1 MGSLTSIHVQSRPGY
16 QPLDIRPLVCALI
29 FLAVFAGCQGGRY
42 YMANRLQE
50 LGIASALGLFVLGA
64 WRGLFQLDL
73 ATWKDWFI
81 KPICL
86 IIGIMGIS
94 SLAFYANYGGNPL
107 FSFFSAREFLL
118 AFMGPGIYLLC
129 RSGFPLTT
137 VEKTLRFTLIA
148 LMLNYLIFYFTLD
161 LKSLFFSSDH
171 TLSNLV
177 TYDEWRGFRLKPPLF
192 AIMVALMAA
201 LIGLGQSRNFLTWV
215 VSLSVLGIAVYIWSI
230 VMFRSTLATM
240 IMSIFLYPVFLSS
253 KNRIPIMV
261 VLFPLVI
268 LLMPVGFQV
277 MLDLFLGSDG
287 GAIRSKAFA
296 LAFEQIPKHFLFGAG
311 EDNAYG
317 ATYQDIVA
325 PYFYPDDIGLVGTLY
340 KYGVVGAFL
349 YLFMHFKIWA
359 RLWFANMR
367 YVEEQ
372 GQINPLLWGLFMWLT
387 ALAFNLVLN
396 PGLAYAQG
404 ITLASTAFA
413 LASLYSR

>member
-1 MGSLTSIHVQSRPGY
+1 MASIMSIQVKSRMGYRH
-16 QPLDIRPLVCALI
+16 LDIQPLVCALLFVAI
-29 FLAVFAGCQGGRY
+29 FAGCQGGRY

-50 LGIASALGLFVLGA
+50 LGIASALSLFALGA

-73 ATWKDWFI
+73 ATWKNWFI
-81 KPICL
+81 QPTCL

-107 FSFFSAREFLL
+107 YSFFSAREFLL
-118 AFMGPGIYLLC
+118 AFIGPGVYLLC
-129 RSGFPLTT
+129 RSGFPLMT
-137 VEKTLRFTLIA
+137 VEKTMRFTLIM
-148 LMLNYLIFYFTLD
+148 LMMNYLFFYFTLD

-192 AIMVALMAA
+192 AISVALLVA
-201 LIGLGQSRNFLTWV
+201 LIGMGQSRNFLAGAI
-215 VSLSVLGIAVYIWSI
+215 SLSVLGVAIFIWSI
-230 VMFRSTLATM
+230 VMFRSALATM
-240 IMSIFLYPVFLSS
+240 IVSICLYPVFFSS
-253 KNRIPIMV
+253 KNRIPILV
-261 VLFPLVI
+261 VLCPLVI
-268 LLMPVGFQV
+268 LLMPAGFQV
-277 MLDLFLGSDG
+277 ILDIFLGSDG
-287 GAIRSKAFA
+287 GVIRSKAFV
-296 LAFEQIPKHFLFGAG
+296 LAFEQIPRHFLFGAG

-340 KYGVVGAFL
+340 KYGAVGAFL
-349 YLFMHFKIWA
+349 YLFMHFKIWR
-359 RLWFANMR
+359 RLWLANMQH
-367 YVEEQ
+367 VETQ
-372 GQINPLLWGLFMWLT
+372 GHINPLLWALFMWLT

-413 LASLYSR
+413 LASLHLR